1 MHTFWDALS
10 FCPDHRQCPNN
21 MYFLFLIIK
30 PTRCTSFS
38 HLFLELNFTCF
49 GQLLCPSSG
58 VFYCTHTA
66 MVCIIQVCRQ
76 LASRIRMEHPKPA
89 RKLPLFTPG
98 KNPVPILQEAAL
110 APRPVWTGAENLTS
124 TVIWSPDR
132 SQLYT
137 DYATQPTDKH
147 TCKKPEFRNLP
158 LIPEY
163 ARGWRE
169 IPWLF

>member
-76 LASRIRMEHPKPA
+76 LASRIRMELQFHPDPA
-89 RKLPLFTPG
+89 GIYHGCVYSENSWWWTEELSETCGVSF
-98 KNPVPILQEAAL
+98 QEY
-110 APRPVWTGAENLTS
+110 
-124 TVIWSPDR
+124 IWEISVSDWF
-132 SQLYT
+132 Y
-137 DYATQPTDKH
+137 
-147 TCKKPEFRNLP
+147 CKKCIVMHGHMTVNMYFLM
-158 LIPEY
+158 
-163 ARGWRE
+163 
-169 IPWLF
+169 